1 VLHYLVRV
9 LCAGDYNVRG
19 RCQSLAYDRVCHRVQ
34 QRRTL
39 ARNGRD
45 ERHEWNEEG
54 GEEGRARRR
63 SEENAGG
70 SSSYQ
75 PLTQLYCYH
84 PRCASL
90 SLSLCRSSGNI
101 RRFFKRFLVYCI
113 HYSRLSATLVNYER
127 LHDKYKPKAK
137 MQSVGSVRDD
147 AGFRTERREEERNNV
162 DNSQRQ

>member
-90 SLSLCRSSGNI
+90 SLS
-101 RRFFKRFLVYCI
+101 VE
-113 HYSRLSATLVNYER
+113 AVET
-127 LHDKYKPKAK
+127 
-137 MQSVGSVRDD
+137 SVGSSR
-147 AGFRTERREEERNNV
+147 GFLFIAFTTQ
-162 DNSQRQ
+162 DYLLL